1 MIRDLKEGLRSVASN
16 PGPAAVVIA
25 TLALAIGAN
34 TSLFSVLNGVLLR
47 PLGYPDPEEL
57 VILWGEN
64 RERNIEGAQLST
76 ADFVDI
82 RERARSFDGSIAAYR
97 YLGFT
102 LTGIDRPE
110 RLTTVQ
116 VAVGLFQLLG
126 VDAELGRTFVEAD
139 ETPGNERLIIL
150 SNAFWV
156 RYFGSD
162 PAIIDSTVLLD
173 GEPATVIGVMPE
185 GFTFPAED
193 PGVEVW
199 SPLTLSEAAR
209 MERAHRMFSAIG
221 RLAPGTTLAAAR
233 QELDAIAAQIAVEN
247 PETNGGWGLALVAAH
262 EELIG
267 DLGSTL
273 WVLFGA
279 VTLVLLIGCANVANV
294 LIARSSEVA
303 KDYVIRSALGAG
315 KLSLMRRSLAES
327 LVLAA
332 AGGFAGLLLA
342 LWGSSF
348 LRSVIPHTI
357 PRADQIGIDANV
369 LAFTV
374 VVTLASGILFGL
386 LPALRVTTYNLA
398 ESLQSGTRGSSTGRR
413 ARVLTDAMIVL
424 EVALAL
430 MLLTGAGLMMRGF
443 SRLSDVDPGFRKDG
457 VVSVMLALPAS
468 RSMGGGFENNRQ
480 FFTELV
486 DRVKSIPG
494 VESAGAVTRLPMSGL
509 GIEFEMPFSVVALE
523 AESPTERPRADYR
536 GVIPEYLSA
545 MGIPLIEGRLFDD
558 HDGQEGREV
567 TLINRAVA
575 ERYFPDRNPI
585 GQVLRMPMAGDLE
598 IVGIVGDVRHGGLQ
612 SEIRPEIYVP
622 FRQMALGEM
631 HIVVHSTE
639 DPARIAAAVGEQIT
653 AMDPDLAPTEVATIS
668 DLLYE
673 SIAQPRFYT
682 ALLAGLAICAALL
695 AAVGI
700 YGVVAYSVV
709 QRSGEIGIRMALG
722 ADAAATIRLVVG
734 QAMAAVTVGVVI
746 GWVGAL
752 GMARLIEGVLY
763 GIEATDP
770 LTYVVVGLLVI
781 GLGTIA
787 AAIPARRATRVDPVD
802 ALRQE

>member
-1 MIRDLKEGLRSVASN
+1 MLRDLREGFRSVVSR

-47 PLGYPDPEEL
+47 PLGYPNPEEL

-64 RERNIEGAQLST
+64 REQNMEGEQLST
-76 ADFVDI
+76 ADYVDY

-116 VAVGLFQLLG
+116 VSPVLFQMLG
-126 VDAELGRTFVEAD
+126 VDAQLGRTFVETD

-156 RYFGSD
+156 RHFGSD
-162 PAIIDSTVLLD
+162 PEIIESAVLLD
-173 GEPATVIGVMPE
+173 GEPATVIGVMPA

-209 MERAHRMFSAIG
+209 MERAHRMFNAIG
-221 RLAPGTTLAAAR
+221 RLAPGITLAAAS
-233 QELDAIAAQIAVEN
+233 QEMDSIAAQIAVEN
-247 PETNGGWGLALVAAH
+247 PRSNDGWGLTIASAH

-303 KDYVIRSALGAG
+303 KDYVIRAALGAG

-327 LVLAA
+327 LVLAT
-332 AGGFAGLLLA
+332 AGGLAGLLLA
-342 LWGSSF
+342 FWGAGF

-357 PRADQIGIDANV
+357 PRANEIGIDASV
-369 LAFTV
+369 LAFTILLTV
-374 VVTLASGILFGL
+374 ASGLLFGL

-398 ESLQSGTRGSSTGRR
+398 ESLQSGARGSSVGRR
-413 ARVLTDAMIVL
+413 ARWLTDAMIVL

-430 MLLTGAGLMMRGF
+430 VLLTGAGLMMRSF
-443 SRLSDVDPGFRKDG
+443 ARLSDVDPGFRKDD

-468 RSMGGGFENNRQ
+468 RGMGGGFENNRQ

-486 DRVKSIPG
+486 ERVKAIPG
-494 VESAGAVTRLPMSGL
+494 VESAGAVTSLPMSRL
-509 GIEFEMPFSVVALE
+509 GIDFEMAFSVVGLE

-536 GVIPEYLSA
+536 GVLPEYLSA

-558 HDGQEGREV
+558 HDGQEGRGV

-575 ERYFPDRNPI
+575 QRYFPDRSPI

-598 IVGIVGDVRHGGLQ
+598 IVGIVSDIRHGGLQ
-612 SEIRPEIYVP
+612 SEIRPEVYVP
-622 FRQMALGEM
+622 FRQLALGEM

-639 DPARIAAAVGEQIT
+639 DPARIAAAVSEQIF
-653 AMDPDLAPTEVATIS
+653 AMDPELAPTEVATIS

-682 ALLAGLAICAALL
+682 SLLAGLAICAALL

-709 QRSGEIGIRMALG
+709 QRAGEIGIRMALG
-722 ADAAATIRLVVG
+722 ANAASTVRLIVR
-734 QAMAAVTVGVVI
+734 QAMTVVAIGVVI
-746 GWVGAL
+746 GMVGAV
-752 GMARLIEGVLY
+752 GMARLIEGLLY
-763 GIEATDP
+763 GIETTDP
-770 LTYVVVGLLVI
+770 VTYVAVGLIVI
-781 GLGTIA
+781 AIGTLA
-787 AAIPARRATRVDPVD
+787 AAIPARRATHIDPVD

>member
-1 MIRDLKEGLRSVASN
+1 MLRDLKEGFRSVVSR
-16 PGPAAVVIA
+16 PGPAVVVIA

-64 RERNIEGAQLST
+64 REQNIEGAQLST
-76 ADFVDI
+76 ADYVDY
-82 RERARSFDGSIAAYR
+82 RERARAFDGSIAAYR

-102 LTGIDRPE
+102 LTGVDRPE
-110 RLTTVQ
+110 RLATVQ
-116 VAVGLFQLLG
+116 VSPVLFQLLG
-126 VDAELGRTFVEAD
+126 VDAQLGRTFVEAD
-139 ETPGNERLIIL
+139 ETPGNEHLLIL

-156 RYFGSD
+156 RHFGSD
-162 PAIIDSTVLLD
+162 PAIIESSVLLD

-199 SPLTLSEAAR
+199 SPLTLSEAAQ
-209 MERAHRMFSAIG
+209 MERAHRMFNAIG
-221 RLAPGTTLAAAR
+221 RLAPEVTLAAAR
-233 QELDAIAAQIAVEN
+233 QEMDSIAAQIAVEN
-247 PETNGGWGLALVAAH
+247 PQTNDGWGLTVVSAH

-294 LIARSSEVA
+294 LIARSGEVA
-303 KDYVIRSALGAG
+303 KDYVIRASLGAG

-327 LVLAA
+327 LVLAS
-332 AGGFAGLLLA
+332 AGGLAGLLLA
-342 LWGSSF
+342 FWGAGF

-357 PRADQIGIDANV
+357 PRANEIGIDASV

-374 VVTLASGILFGL
+374 ILTVASGLLFGL

-398 ESLQSGTRGSSTGRR
+398 ESLQSGTRSSSVGRR
-413 ARVLTDAMIVL
+413 ARWLTDAMIVL

-430 MLLTGAGLMMRGF
+430 VLLTGAGLMIRSF
-443 SRLSDVDPGFRKDG
+443 ARLSDVDPGFRKDE

-468 RSMGGGFENNRQ
+468 RNLGGGFENNRQ

-486 DRVKSIPG
+486 ERVKAIPG
-494 VESAGAVTRLPMSGL
+494 VESAGAVTSLPMSRL
-509 GIEFEMPFSVVALE
+509 GIDFEMSFSVVGLE

-558 HDGQEGREV
+558 HDGQEGRGV

-598 IVGIVGDVRHGGLQ
+598 IIGIVGDIRHGGLQ
-612 SEIRPEIYVP
+612 SEVRPEVYVP
-622 FRQMALGEM
+622 FRQLALGEM

-639 DPARIAAAVGEQIT
+639 DPARIAAAVSEQIA
-653 AMDPDLAPTEVATIS
+653 AMDPELAPTEVATIS

-673 SIAQPRFYT
+673 SIAQQRFNT
-682 ALLAGLAICAALL
+682 ALLAGLAICAAVL

-722 ADAAATIRLVVG
+722 ADAASTVRLIVR
-734 QAMAAVTVGVVI
+734 QAMTVVAIGVVI
-746 GWVGAL
+746 GMVGAV
-752 GMARLIEGVLY
+752 GMARLIEGLLY
-763 GIEATDP
+763 GMEGSDP
-770 LTYVVVGLLVI
+770 VTYVTVAIVVIAI
-781 GLGTIA
+781 GTLA
-787 AAIPARRATRVDPVD
+787 AAIPARRATRIDPVD

>member
-1 MIRDLKEGLRSVASN
+1 MLRDLREGLRSVVSR

-47 PLGYPDPEEL
+47 PLGYPSPEEL

-64 RERNIEGAQLST
+64 REQNIEGAQLST
-76 ADFVDI
+76 ADYVDY
-82 RERARSFDGSIAAYR
+82 RERARAFNGSIAAYR

-116 VAVGLFQLLG
+116 VSPVLFQLLG
-126 VDAELGRTFVEAD
+126 VDAQLGRTFVETD

-162 PAIIDSTVLLD
+162 PAIIESSVLLD

-209 MERAHRMFSAIG
+209 MERAHRMFNAIG
-221 RLAPGTTLAAAR
+221 RLAPEVTLAAAR
-233 QELDAIAAQIAVEN
+233 QEMGSIAAQIAVEN
-247 PETNGGWGLALVAAH
+247 PQTNAGWGLRVVSAH

-294 LIARSSEVA
+294 LIARSGEVA
-303 KDYVIRSALGAG
+303 KDYVIRAALGAG

-327 LVLAA
+327 LVLAS
-332 AGGFAGLLLA
+332 AGGLAGLVLA
-342 LWGSSF
+342 FWGAGF

-357 PRADQIGIDANV
+357 PRANEIGIDASV
-369 LAFTV
+369 LAFTMV
-374 VVTLASGILFGL
+374 LTVASGLLFGL
-386 LPALRVTTYNLA
+386 LPALRVTAYNLA
-398 ESLQSGTRGSSTGRR
+398 ESLQSGTRGSSVGRR
-413 ARVLTDAMIVL
+413 ARWLTDAMIVL

-430 MLLTGAGLMMRGF
+430 VLLTGAGLMMRSF
-443 SRLSDVDPGFRKDG
+443 ARLSDVDPGFRKDD

-486 DRVKSIPG
+486 ERVQAIPG
-494 VESAGAVTRLPMSGL
+494 VESAGAVTSLPMSRL
-509 GIEFEMPFSVVALE
+509 GIDFEMSFSVVGLE

-545 MGIPLIEGRLFDD
+545 MGIPLIEGRRFDD
-558 HDGQEGREV
+558 HDGLEGRGV
-567 TLINRAVA
+567 TLINRALA
-575 ERYFPDRNPI
+575 ERYFPDRSPI

-598 IVGIVGDVRHGGLQ
+598 IIGIVGDVRHGGLQ
-612 SEIRPEIYVP
+612 SEVRPEVYVP
-622 FRQMALGEM
+622 FRQLALGEM
-631 HIVVHSTE
+631 HIVVYSTE
-639 DPARIAAAVGEQIT
+639 DTARIAAAVSEQIA
-653 AMDPDLAPTEVATIS
+653 AMDPELAPTEVATIS

-709 QRSGEIGIRMALG
+709 QRSAEIGIRMALG
-722 ADAAATIRLVVG
+722 ADAASTVRLIVR
-734 QAMAAVTVGVVI
+734 QAMTVVAIGVVI
-746 GWVGAL
+746 GMIGAV
-752 GMARLIEGVLY
+752 GMARLIEGLLY
-763 GIEATDP
+763 GLETTDP
-770 LTYVVVGLLVI
+770 VTYVAVAIAVI
-781 GLGTIA
+781 FIGTLA

>member
-1 MIRDLKEGLRSVASN
+1 MLRDLKEGFRSVLSR
-16 PGPAAVVIA
+16 PGPAAVVVA

-64 RERNIEGAQLST
+64 REQNIEGAQLST
-76 ADFVDI
+76 ADFVDY
-82 RERARSFDGSIAAYR
+82 RERARSFDGAIAGYR

-116 VAVGLFQLLG
+116 VSPGLFRLLG
-126 VDAELGRTFVEAD
+126 VEAERGRTFVEAD

-150 SNAFWV
+150 SHAFWV

-162 PAIIDSTVLLD
+162 PAVVESTFLLD
-173 GEPATVIGVMPE
+173 GEPATVVGIMPE

-209 MERAHRMFSAIG
+209 MERAHRMFNAVG
-221 RLAPGTTLAAAR
+221 RLAPGVTLAAAR
-233 QELDAIAAQIAVEN
+233 QEMDSIAAQIAAEN
-247 PETNGGWGLALVAAH
+247 PQTNGGWGLTIVAAH

-267 DLGSTL
+267 DLGPTL

-294 LIARSSEVA
+294 LIARSGEVA

-332 AGGFAGLLLA
+332 AGGIAGLLMA
-342 LWGSSF
+342 FWGAGF

-357 PRADQIGIDANV
+357 PRANEIGIDTTV
-369 LAFTV
+369 LAFTAFLTV
-374 VVTLASGILFGL
+374 ASGILFGL
-386 LPALRVTTYNLA
+386 LPALRVTSYNLA
-398 ESLQSGTRGSSTGRR
+398 ESLHSGTRGSSTGRR
-413 ARVLTDAMIVL
+413 ARWLTDAMIVL

-430 MLLTGAGLMMRGF
+430 ILLAGAGLMLRGF
-443 SRLSDVDPGFRKDG
+443 ARLSDVDPGFRKDG

-468 RSMGGGFENNRQ
+468 RSLGGGFENNRL

-509 GIEFEMPFSVVALE
+509 GIEFEMPFTVVGLE

-585 GQVLRMPMAGDLE
+585 GQVLRMPMAGDLQ
-598 IVGIVGDVRHGGLQ
+598 IIGIVGDIRHGGLQ
-612 SEIRPEIYVP
+612 SEIRPEVYVP
-622 FRQMALGEM
+622 FRQLALGEM

-639 DPARIAAAVGEQIT
+639 DPARIAAAVSEQIA
-653 AMDPDLAPTEVATIS
+653 AMDPELAPTEVATIS

-682 ALLAGLAICAALL
+682 ALLAGLAVCAALL

-722 ADAAATIRLVVG
+722 ADAASTVRLVVG
-734 QAMAAVTVGVVI
+734 QAVTVVSVGVVI
-746 GWVGAL
+746 GWLGAL
-752 GMARLIEGVLY
+752 STARIIEGFLY
-763 GIEATDP
+763 GIEASDP
-770 LTYVVVGLLVI
+770 ATYMVVGVLVI
-781 GLGTIA
+781 VLGTVA
-787 AAIPARRATRVDPVD
+787 AAIPARRATRIDPVD